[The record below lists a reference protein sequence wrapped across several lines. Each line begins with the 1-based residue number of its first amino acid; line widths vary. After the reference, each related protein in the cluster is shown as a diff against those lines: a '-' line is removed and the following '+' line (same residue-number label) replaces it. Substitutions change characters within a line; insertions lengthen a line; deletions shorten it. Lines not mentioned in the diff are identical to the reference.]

1 MNPLTRLNVAVG
13 RWVFHYRNAMFPTI
27 FALTV
32 LLLRPRVL
40 FGNPALDRALVIAG
54 AVIALTGQAVRLL
67 TIGFDYIERGG
78 KEGKVWASKLVQ
90 GGIYAHTRNPM
101 YLGNLLIATGMCL
114 YTDAPAAYLCI
125 IPLFAYFYNT
135 IMVAEETF
143 LREKFGP
150 EYAAYC
156 SRVPRMLPSL
166 RGLRNTFGN
175 ATYDWRRSIW
185 KDLSTMTGLL
195 LGLACLPFWRT
206 YFLEGLHAAKADAPV
221 TLALAA
227 AVLALFAILHQL
239 KKRRV
244 FFYMPSEL
252 ADGA

>member
-1 MNPLTRLNVAVG
+1 MSALSALNLAIG
-13 RWVFHYRNAMFPTI
+13 RWVFRYRNAMFPTI
-27 FALTV
+27 FVLMV
-32 LLLRPRVL
+32 LLLRPHVP
-40 FGNPALDRALVIAG
+40 FGDHALDRWLVAAG
-54 AVIALTGQAVRLL
+54 AAIAILGQAVRLL

-78 KEGKVWASKLVQ
+78 KDGKVWASKLVQ

-114 YTDAPAAYLCI
+114 YTGAPAAYLI
-125 IPLFAYFYNT
+125 VIPLFIYFYET
-135 IMVAEETF
+135 IMIAEETF

-156 SRVPRMLPSL
+156 GRVPRMFPSL
-166 RGLRNTFGN
+166 RGIRETFGN
-175 ATYDWRRSIW
+175 ATYDWRRAVR

-195 LGLACLPFWRT
+195 LGFACLPLWRT
-206 YFLEGLHAAKADAPV
+206 YFLNGFHAARAQAPV

-227 AVLALFAILHQL
+227 AVLTLYVILHQL

-244 FFYMPSEL
+244 FFYLTDLPR
-252 ADGA
+252 

>member
-1 MNPLTRLNVAVG
+1 MNPLSKLHLAVG
-13 RWVFHYRNAMFPTI
+13 RWVFRHRNAVFPTI
-27 FALTV
+27 FVLVV
-32 LLLRPRVL
+32 LLVRPRVL
-40 FGNPALDRALVIAG
+40 FGDLALDRWLVAAG
-54 AVIALTGQAVRLL
+54 AVIALLGQAVRLL

-78 KEGKVWASKLVQ
+78 KDGKVWASKLVQ

-101 YLGNLLIATGMCL
+101 YLGNLLIATGMCV
-114 YTDAPAAYLCI
+114 YTGAPAAYLFI

-135 IMVAEETF
+135 IMIAEEAF

-156 SRVPRMLPSL
+156 GRVPRMLPSR
-166 RGLRNTFGN
+166 RGIRQTFGN
-175 ATYDWRRSIW
+175 ATYDWRRAIR

-195 LGLACLPFWRT
+195 LGLACLPLWRI
-206 YFLEGLHAAKADAPV
+206 YFLNGFHAAKAQAPV

-227 AVLALFAILHQL
+227 AVLTLYVILHQL

-244 FFYMPSEL
+244 FFYLPSEL
-252 ADGA
+252 SG